1 MLTWDTS
8 NDVVKEGQDG
18 RIVRTNGL
26 VRILPV
32 NRDVDILS
40 SDRIGVTIIC
50 MAGCGAGR
58 GLIASKIHVSIY
70 QVFQ

>member
-50 MAGCGAGR
+50 MAGR